1 MTSPASPP
9 ADLVALLREGQ
20 VHHLDGRLDE
30 ARAIYR
36 AILAEDP
43 DYAAALG
50 LLALTLASDLDAP
63 ETEAVVRRHL
73 ALRPFDGASLRLLGQ
88 IRARQGDDAEAAVL
102 LERASHWLP
111 TLAPIHN
118 DLGVSLHRL
127 GKAEAALAAIDRAI
141 ALDPNYAVFHG
152 NRGDVLHAL
161 GRFDEAIDAHF
172 AALRLSAR
180 ASAKERASILHA
192 AAKAAAKVGR
202 LEAVAA
208 AADAELTLEDD
219 PDLAE
224 QLASILD
231 DLGRDNEARG
241 IRNHQARAAGIR
253 RAGQS
258 STAAAR
264 VLVLGGVG
272 GGHIP
277 VRYLLD
283 TERFET
289 WSLGMLSPD
298 QGDAPLGSIT
308 FETLQGADLVFST
321 LGDVDRDGGQLDAAR
336 ALCARLGKPVL
347 NPPDGIG
354 KTARDNAPAL
364 FGGLD
369 GLIVPAVSRTNPE
382 TLAATGIDAP
392 TLVRPAGDHGG
403 ENLTLLRGAADRD
416 AYLAGGVASDLVL
429 TRFHD
434 FRSTDG
440 HWRKYRFIF
449 VDRRAFP
456 YHLAIGDDWLVH
468 YWRAEMGRYDWKK
481 AEEERFLADWRGV
494 FGAAGAEAV
503 DAVARR
509 LDLDY
514 GGMDCALTEDGRVL
528 FFEANACI
536 LVHLDEPPRA
546 FPYKHRYVPQ
556 IREAFTRLVLDRAGK
571 APG

>member
-9 ADLVALLREGQ
+9 TELASLLREGQ
-20 VHHLDGRLDE
+20 THHLAGRLDE
-30 ARAIYR
+30 ARTAYR
-36 AILAEDP
+36 SILAENP
-43 DYAAALG
+43 DHAAALG
-50 LLALTLASDLDAP
+50 LLALALAGDLDTP
-63 ETEAVVRRHL
+63 ETEAVVLRHL
-73 ALRPFDGASLRLLGQ
+73 AQRPFDGASLHLLGQ

-102 LERASHWLP
+102 LERAANWLP
-111 TLAPIHN
+111 RLAPIRN

-127 GKAEAALAAIDRAI
+127 GRDEAALAALDQAI
-141 ALDPNYAVFHG
+141 ALDGAYATAHG
-152 NRGDVLHAL
+152 NRADVLHAA
-161 GRFDEAIDAHF
+161 GRFDEALDAHLT
-172 AALRLSAR
+172 ALRLA
-180 ASAKERASILHA
+180 ASAPATDRASILHA
-192 AAKAAAKVGR
+192 AAKAATKAGK
-202 LEAVAA
+202 LERVAA
-208 AADAELTLEDD
+208 AAEAALALEDD

-224 QLASILD
+224 QTAMILE
-231 DLGRDNEARG
+231 DLDRRDEALN
-241 IRNHQARAAGIR
+241 IRNHQARKGGVR
-253 RAGQS
+253 RAGPGLG
-258 STAAAR
+258 AAAR

-272 GGHIP
+272 AGHVP

-283 TERFET
+283 TERLET

-298 QGDAPLGSIT
+298 QGDAPLGAVP
-308 FETLQGADLVFST
+308 FETLQAADLVFST
-321 LGDVDRDGGQLDAAR
+321 LGDVDRDGGQLNAAR
-336 ALCARLGKPVL
+336 ALCARLGRPVL

-364 FGGLD
+364 FDGIE
-369 GLIVPAVSRTNPE
+369 GLIVPEVRRTTPE
-382 TLAATGIDAP
+382 ALTATRIDAP
-392 TLVRPAGDHGG
+392 LLVRPAGDHGG
-403 ENLTLLRGAADRD
+403 ENLSLLNSAADRD
-416 AYLAGGVASDLVL
+416 AYLATGAGGSLVL

-449 VDRRAFP
+449 VDRQVFP

-503 DAVARR
+503 DAVARG

-514 GGMDCALTEDGRVL
+514 GGMDCALTDDGRVL

-546 FPYKHRYVPQ
+546 FPYKHRYVPP
-556 IREAFTRLVLDRAGK
+556 IREAFTRLVLDRAGR
-571 APG
+571 AAG

>member
-1 MTSPASPP
+1 MTGQAPP
-9 ADLVALLREGQ
+9 PTDLAGLFREGQ
-20 VHHLDGRLDE
+20 VRHLDGRLDE
-30 ARAIYR
+30 AGAIYR
-36 AILAEDP
+36 TILAEDP
-43 DYAAALG
+43 DYAPALG

-63 ETEAVVRRHL
+63 ETEAVVLRHL

-88 IRARQGDDAEAAVL
+88 IRARQGDDAEAAAL
-102 LERASHWLP
+102 LERAANWLP

-127 GKAEAALAAIDRAI
+127 GQTEAALAAIDRAI

-152 NRGDVLHAL
+152 NRGDVLHAV
-161 GRFDEAIDAHF
+161 GRFDEALDAHF
-172 AALRLSAR
+172 TALRLSAR
-180 ASAKERASILHA
+180 APAKERASILHA
-192 AAKAAAKVGR
+192 AAKAATKVGR
-202 LEAVAA
+202 LEAVAV
-208 AADAELTLEDD
+208 AADAELTLEDNAE
-219 PDLAE
+219 LAE

-231 DLGRDNEARG
+231 DLGRDDEARG

-253 RAGQS
+253 RSGSSQTAG
-258 STAAAR
+258 AR

-283 TERFET
+283 TDRFET

-298 QGDAPLGSIT
+298 QGDAPLGAVP
-308 FETLQGADLVFST
+308 FETLRDADLVFST

-336 ALCARLGKPVL
+336 ALCARLGRPVL

-364 FGGLD
+364 FGGIE
-369 GLIVPAVSRTNPE
+369 GLIVPEVHRTTPE
-382 TLAATGIDAP
+382 ALAATRIDAP
-392 TLVRPAGDHGG
+392 QLVRPAGDHGG
-403 ENLTLLRGAADRD
+403 ENLTLLNGAADRD
-416 AYLAGGVASDLVL
+416 AYLATGAGSNLVL

-434 FRSTDG
+434 FRSADG

-449 VDRRAFP
+449 VDRQAFP

-481 AEEERFLADWRGV
+481 AEEEGFLADWRAV

-546 FPYKHRYVPQ
+546 FPYKHRYVPP
-556 IREAFTRLVLDRAGK
+556 IREAFTRLVLDRAGRS
-571 APG
+571 AG